1 MSSKNKYPN
10 DKERRLELLYNNF
23 EKKPAI
29 LIGNGI
35 NLLTNNRTWERLLC
49 TISEEHQ
56 LDVDISKN
64 KSYPLIFEELIFK
77 AQRPYN
83 EIINIFKTEIAHEL
97 NELNPNQYHEDLL
110 KLNCSHYLTTNYD
123 YAFERCIEQDFS
135 VGQKNTLEP
144 KHSLKRQNSFPFR
157 DNEKKTIWHIHGELN
172 HGRNS
177 SCVHE
182 SIMIG
187 NEQYGDYL
195 GKINAY
201 IKSSKA
207 DFWDFNIDESWTH
220 KFFTHNLHIIGF
232 SLDYTETHLW
242 WILNYRARLQ
252 KEFQELREDI
262 PNKIYYHYP
271 TFNKNDKNEIAKR
284 QLLKALNI
292 IPVPTVV
299 QQILNPNTLYR
310 RFYNILLTQTL
321 SDLH

>member
-1 MSSKNKYPN
+1 
-10 DKERRLELLYNNF
+10 
-23 EKKPAI
+23 
-29 LIGNGI
+29 
-35 NLLTNNRTWERLLC
+35 
-49 TISEEHQ
+49 
-56 LDVDISKN
+56 
-64 KSYPLIFEELIFK
+64 
-77 AQRPYN
+77 
-83 EIINIFKTEIAHEL
+83 
-97 NELNPNQYHEDLL
+97 
-110 KLNCSHYLTTNYD
+110 
-123 YAFERCIEQDFS
+123 
-135 VGQKNTLEP
+135 
-144 KHSLKRQNSFPFR
+144 
-157 DNEKKTIWHIHGELN
+157 
-172 HGRNS
+172 
-177 SCVHE
+177 
-182 SIMIG
+182 MIG

-299 QQILNPNTLYR
+299 QQILNPNNLYR

-321 SDLH
+321 SDMH